1 MTYSPQVEAVL
12 VMPNAE
18 GVLNA
23 AGSLGYCEPPPWVKR
38 RALLGTVKKCA
49 KKCEKSV
56 FLIYISSLSIF
67 LIIFYRLY
75 FHRFIFSFLYFY
87 RLFFLSCN
95 WQDKH
100 NFHWSCRFQASWR
113 YVKFPQNIKGS
124 KRKGR
129 FKLQEDWQVNQLYA
143 GYLSFYQFH
152 TELL

>member
-23 AGSLGYCEPPPWVKR
+23 AGSLGYCESPSGLRGEPCWGLWRSVQRNVRK
-38 RALLGTVKKCA
+38 
-49 KKCEKSV
+49 V

-75 FHRFIFSFLYFY
+75 FLRFIFSFLYFY

-95 WQDKH
+95 WQDKY
-100 NFHWSCRFQASWR
+100 NFQWSCRFQASWTN
-113 YVKFPQNIKGS
+113 VKFPQNIKGS

-143 GYLSFYQFH
+143 GYLSFYQFY